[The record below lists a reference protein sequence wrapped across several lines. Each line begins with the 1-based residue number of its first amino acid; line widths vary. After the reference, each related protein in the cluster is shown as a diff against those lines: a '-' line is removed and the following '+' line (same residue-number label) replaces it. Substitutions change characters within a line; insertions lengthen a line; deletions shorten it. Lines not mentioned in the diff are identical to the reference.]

1 MTLDEVRQKYPQYK
15 DVPDDKLA
23 PALYEKYYKDKISF
37 DDFSAKIGYNAQPA
51 QPVSVGES
59 PVPAQPEREFS
70 ALDNAIGALENLRA
84 MTFGAIAEP
93 IAGYSGLVAQAAE
106 GGKTGAEMV
115 ESVQQAVGDFAAP
128 RTEAGMYQAQALG
141 DLFKPV
147 AETLESV
154 RSGIGDFVFENTGSP
169 LLASIATTVPDAAL
183 SIVGSAPVAKTAR
196 NFNTATKNAIRDV
209 LKNSPQSKA
218 AGKYIIDGA
227 GKVKNSTAFK
237 NAVKQGFDE
246 ATMAS
251 VKGASQA
258 DKVKMGKMLD
268 TLESGLGDA
277 RKAVVNRPSDI
288 VGQSALERVN
298 FLKKTNRQAA
308 RELDQIASGLKG
320 KQVNYTPAV
329 DEFLSQLDEI
339 GIKLDKNQKP
349 IFYGSDI
356 EGATAAENFISKVV
370 ARMRNT
376 RNPDAYDAHR
386 LKRFIDEQVTY
397 GKVGEGLSGRAESI
411 VKNLRRNIDA
421 ALDDTF
427 PDYDAVNTKYADTIG
442 ALDSLQSGIG
452 RVDLAGANADKALGT
467 VMRRVMS
474 NTQSRADIISSLDNL
489 DEVSKKYGAT
499 FNDDIITQA
508 LFADELDSMFN
519 LQNRTTL
526 KGQSAKAFKQ
536 AGRGQQGLYEAATDK
551 LGETLDSARGIN
563 DKSRIKSLRDIIQ
576 EQNIQ
581 Q

>member
-1 MTLDEVRQKYPQYK
+1 MATEEELKAALIKADKAGDRQAAELFAARIKEMRVTPQQ
-15 DVPDDKLA
+15 
-23 PALYEKYYKDKISF
+23 
-37 DDFSAKIGYNAQPA
+37 AQEI
-51 QPVSVGES
+51 SVGGA
-59 PVPAQPEREFS
+59 PVPSDVAEREFS
-70 ALDNAIGALENLRA
+70 VLDNAIGAIENLRA
-84 MTFGAIAEP
+84 MTFGAVAEP
-93 IAGYSGLVAQAAE
+93 VAGLSGLVAAAVP

-115 ESVQQAVGDFAAP
+115 ESIQQGVGEFAAP
-128 RTEAGMYQAQALG
+128 ETEAGIAQANAMG
-141 DLFKPV
+141 EFFKPV
-147 AETLESV
+147 VETLESV
-154 RSGIGDFVFENTGSP
+154 RSGIGDFVFEKTGSP
-169 LLASIATTVPDAAL
+169 LLASISTAAPDAAL
-183 SIVGSAPVAKTAR
+183 SIVGSAPVASTAR
-196 NFNTATKNAIRDV
+196 TFNTATKNAIRDL

-218 AGKYIIDGA
+218 AGRYIINGA
-227 GKVKNSTAFK
+227 GNVKKSSAFK
-237 NAVKQGFDE
+237 EAVKQGFDE

-251 VKGASQA
+251 VKGASKS
-258 DKVKMGKMLD
+258 DKFKMGQMLD

-288 VGQSALERVN
+288 VGQSALERVD
-298 FLKKTNRQAA
+298 FLKKTNKQAA
-308 RELDQIASGLKG
+308 RELDQVASGLKG
-320 KQVNYTPAV
+320 KQVNYAPAV
-329 DEFLSQLDEI
+329 DEFIEQLDEI
-339 GIKLDKNQKP
+339 GIKLDENQKP
-349 IFYGSDI
+349 VFYGSDI

-376 RNPDAYDAHR
+376 RDPDAYDAHR

-397 GKVGEGLSGRAESI
+397 GKVGEGLSGRAEAI
-411 VKNLRRNIDA
+411 VKNLRRNIDT

-427 PDYDAVNTKYADTIG
+427 PDYDAVNTKYADTID

-452 RVDLAGANADKALGT
+452 RVDLAGTNADKALGT

-474 NTQSRADIISSLDNL
+474 NTQSRADIISSLNNL
-489 DEVSKKYGAT
+489 DEISKKYGAT
-499 FNDDIITQA
+499 FTDDIITQA

-563 DKSRIKSLRDIIQ
+563 DKSRIKSLRDIII

-581 Q
+581 QQEQ